1 MVRNGDGG
9 VVIGDAAVNDD
20 GRRVIN
26 YGGRVVIDDGCVS
39 DDGRRVINL
48 NRRVVSLGS
57 RLRTP
62 APVGRVF
69 I

>member
-9 VVIGDAAVNDD
+9 VVIGDVPVNDD

-26 YGGRVVIDDGCVS
+26 LRALVINIDGWVG
-39 DDGRRVINL
+39 DNGRRVMNHNSSVMI
-48 NRRVVSLGS
+48 LGS
-57 RLRTP
+57 LLRTP
-62 APVGRVF
+62 TSVGRVF